1 MARLLLHI
9 GPMKTGSTA
18 IQTALGENRK
28 VLRQQGILAL
38 QPCNSSFLHGVVA
51 NLLKQ
56 RPLSPL
62 QDQKL
67 TRLRQDLANTRAG
80 DQTLL
85 LSGELLGQ
93 GLDQQGIELLIEL
106 LRQTCPQP
114 IEEIQAVC
122 YLRSQDEL
130 SVSLASTKLRSGRIS
145 HPCHGKPFSYAAMLK
160 AWAQVLGRQQ
170 VHPRRYERSNWE
182 AGDVVADFASFLGV
196 TYELLR
202 TRSQQVRNPSL
213 NLQAQGLLERLALA
227 MRERH
232 APQNPEDLPGW
243 SLLIRCLDSDYSGPG
258 MLPSRHQ
265 VERFMSSIQAENEAV
280 AREWF
285 DDGQPL
291 FSNDYSRYPM
301 ETLPAAKD
309 VAMLDAAVTSLI
321 ALLNEPLAHVARCGQ
336 GHEDG
341 KGS

>member
-18 IQTALGENRK
+18 IQAALAENRK
-28 VLRQQGILAL
+28 ALRQQGILAL
-38 QPCNSSFLHGVVA
+38 QPCNGSFLHGVVN

-56 RPLSPL
+56 QPLSPV

-67 TRLRQDLANTRAG
+67 ARLRQDLAGTRAR

-85 LSGELLGQ
+85 LSGELFGQ
-93 GLDQQGIELLIEL
+93 GLDQQGIELLIKL
-106 LRQTCPQP
+106 LRQACPQP

-130 SVSLASTKLRSGRIS
+130 SVSLASTKLRGGRLS
-145 HPCHGKPFSYAAMLK
+145 RPCHGKPFSYAAMLK

-170 VHPRRYERSNWE
+170 VHPRRYDRSNWE

-196 TYELLR
+196 SYELLR
-202 TRSQQVRNPSL
+202 IRGQQFRNPSL
-213 NLQAQGLLERLALA
+213 NSQAQRLLERLALE
-227 MRERH
+227 MGERYGH
-232 APQNPEDLPGW
+232 QNREDLPGW
-243 SLLIRCLDSDYSGPG
+243 SLLINYLDSHYSGPG
-258 MLPSRHQ
+258 ILPHRHQ
-265 VERFMSSIQAENEAV
+265 VQRFMASIQAENEAV

-291 FSNDYSRYPM
+291 FSNDYSHYPM
-301 ETLPAAKD
+301 EIPSTAED
-309 VAMLDAAVTSLI
+309 VDVLDVAVTSLI
-321 ALLNEPLAHVARCGQ
+321 ALLKASSAH
-336 GHEDG
+336 
-341 KGS
+341 